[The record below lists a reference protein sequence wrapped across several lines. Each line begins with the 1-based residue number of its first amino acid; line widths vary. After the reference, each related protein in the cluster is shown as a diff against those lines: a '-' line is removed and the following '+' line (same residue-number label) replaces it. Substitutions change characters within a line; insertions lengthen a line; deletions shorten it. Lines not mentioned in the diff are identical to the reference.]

1 MCVYFFCSFGNM
13 ICKEKRDSVSKEDL
27 ARATPV
33 TITNNI
39 GSITRMCALNEV
51 HVHIHTVNHQYVVLA
66 LVCQP
71 LYGAALWNLDQAALY
86 RAMRDQAPISS
97 LETPLKRI
105 TFSESMLI
113 MSFFHLEHWKSG
125 ICWELSASEH
135 IIHEAARLC
144 FGLLE
149 QRTTQ
154 SPVPATWGVCESL

>member
-1 MCVYFFCSFGNM
+1 MNQFNQYNVCVFFCSFGNM

-27 ARATPV
+27 ARATLV

-97 LETPLKRI
+97 LETPLKRM

-113 MSFFHLEHWKSG
+113 MSFFHLEH
-125 ICWELSASEH
+125 
-135 IIHEAARLC
+135 
-144 FGLLE
+144 
-149 QRTTQ
+149 
-154 SPVPATWGVCESL
+154 